1 MRLRIAARHLDV
13 PAGVREQ
20 VRQEIEKLT
29 RIYEPI
35 LGADVSIA
43 GVRGRHTVDVRL
55 HVNGADCAAV
65 GTGDGIRAA
74 AEEAVEKLRRQ
85 LVRHKAKLRR
95 RGLRRDE
102 VVLRG
107 KAIEVTGTVPEV
119 PPLPDT
125 GERPRRRPSRPSAR
139 RPRPDR
145 PPR

>member
-13 PAGVREQ
+13 PAGVRDQ
-20 VRQEIEKLT
+20 VRHEIEKLT

-35 LGADVSIA
+35 LAADVAIA
-43 GVRGRHTVDVRL
+43 GARGRHTVDVRL

-74 AEEAVEKLRRQ
+74 AEDAVEKLRRQ

-95 RGLRRDE
+95 RALRPKE
-102 VVLRG
+102 ALLRG
-107 KAIEVTGTVPEV
+107 KAVEVTGVVPEV

-125 GERPRRRPSRPSAR
+125 GERPRRRAARSPR
-139 RPRPDR
+139 RPGTRRSGP
-145 PPR
+145 